1 MRTGAN
7 LSVEASL
14 LYRLMR
20 SGEESAVCALVI
32 RVFNEFVAPDY
43 SYDGVQEFLKY
54 AEPNLLLERSQRNHF
69 VLVATVLEEIVGM
82 IEVRDYVHVPLLF
95 VDRRF
100 QRIGIGKE
108 LLRRSLEVCRSH
120 KPGLSEISVNSSP
133 YAVAVYQ
140 KMGFREQGP
149 AQTVKGICFVPM
161 VLELLG
167 Q

>member
-1 MRTGAN
+1 M
-7 LSVEASL
+7 EASL

-20 SGEESAVCALVI
+20 PGEESAVCALVT
-32 RVFNEFVAPDY
+32 RVFDEFIAPDY
-43 SYDGVQEFLKY
+43 SDDGVQEFLKY
-54 AEPNLLLERSQRNHF
+54 AEPNLLLERSLRNHF

-82 IEVRDYVHVPLLF
+82 IEVREYDHVSLRF

-120 KPGLSEISVNSSP
+120 KPGLSEISVKSSP

-140 KMGFREQGP
+140 KMGFRQQGP
-149 AQTVKGICFVPM
+149 ARTVKGICFVPM
-161 VLELLG
+161 ALELLG
-167 Q
+167 E